1 MANNF
6 ILSAVLELK
15 DKFTSTITNARS
27 QFKNLNGEVNS
38 FKSSINKTSDIIT
51 NSIAGIA
58 GGVTVGSTVKFL
70 KDSYMGYVELNEQL
84 IKNSAIT
91 GASAS
96 EQAILKQQIN
106 ELGASTKFTAM
117 EVAKAQMY
125 QAMAGYK
132 TNEILEVTPTLLK
145 LAIATGEDLA
155 ATSDMV
161 TDNLSAF
168 GLSVKDAA
176 MFSDILASAANNTNT
191 SVAQLGGAFKYVGT
205 VSTAMGENVQEVA
218 VMLGLAADNGIK
230 AEQAGTAL
238 RGIYSRLAKPTEAMY
253 KQFEKTNTKLY
264 DEQGNFLGL
273 RKVIEDSR
281 PALEKLTL
289 EQRNQWL
296 ATIAGTEGMSIWSAI
311 MNSGSES
318 VKKVEKAVYQATGA
332 LDTFTETMSKKK
344 KKKIDELSSAFDG
357 FKLQIGEALSPVVLK
372 RVEQLTNYIN
382 ELSSS
387 DTFSVENMTNFFE
400 TLDRYLNRTWDAL
413 YGDSWL
419 TTFMRITTADPIYLT
434 KKINKIWDER
444 PVTDTPIK
452 SKTWEDYNKERKKQ
466 IEKNLN
472 SNLSQD
478 TPYLKII
485 LNDKKTTKKYLDS
498 TYKNDFKAKKNSFN
512 GEYDKFYNFRQ
523 NYSNLEN
530 KYLPKE
536 NTNEFE
542 KNKETLINFNENTS
556 QTKDFNFNIKLDV
569 RGLES
574 SNKDIAEKI
583 IKETMQQVTESIK
596 NVNISNQTQ

>member
-238 RGIYSRLAKPTEAMY
+238 RGIYSRLAKPTEEMY

-296 ATIAGTEGMSIWSAI
+296 ATI
-311 MNSGSES
+311 
-318 VKKVEKAVYQATGA
+318 
-332 LDTFTETMSKKK
+332 
-344 KKKIDELSSAFDG
+344 
-357 FKLQIGEALSPVVLK
+357 LQ
-372 RVEQLTNYIN
+372 
-382 ELSSS
+382 
-387 DTFSVENMTNFFE
+387 D
-400 TLDRYLNRTWDAL
+400 YL
-413 YGDSWL
+413 
-419 TTFMRITTADPIYLT
+419 
-434 KKINKIWDER
+434 
-444 PVTDTPIK
+444 
-452 SKTWEDYNKERKKQ
+452 
-466 IEKNLN
+466 
-472 SNLSQD
+472 
-478 TPYLKII
+478 
-485 LNDKKTTKKYLDS
+485 
-498 TYKNDFKAKKNSFN
+498 
-512 GEYDKFYNFRQ
+512 
-523 NYSNLEN
+523 
-530 KYLPKE
+530 
-536 NTNEFE
+536 
-542 KNKETLINFNENTS
+542 
-556 QTKDFNFNIKLDV
+556 
-569 RGLES
+569 RGRLC
-574 SNKDIAEKI
+574 
-583 IKETMQQVTESIK
+583 
-596 NVNISNQTQ
+596 